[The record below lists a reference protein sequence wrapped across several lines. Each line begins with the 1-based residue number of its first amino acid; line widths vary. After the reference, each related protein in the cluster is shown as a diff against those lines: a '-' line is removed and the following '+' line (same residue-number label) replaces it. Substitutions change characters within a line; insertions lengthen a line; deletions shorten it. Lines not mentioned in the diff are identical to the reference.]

1 MYRLE
6 NVTANTLAWTGQ
18 DPVRPELSDEFR
30 AAPGRE
36 VYGLCDENDEYR
48 SFVCIAYTSEVPTNT
63 DDLESLTYGGSTIVV
78 PYSVWSH
85 QPGAGREII
94 KQVSSL
100 LRSRGVERVV
110 TLSPPT
116 KMARRFH
123 LRNGARELRVNETTV
138 NFEYPED
145 TANKILTDEQLENV
159 VGGMSTQ
166 QFDDWRAREL
176 NESR

>member
-18 DPVRPELSDEFR
+18 DPVRPELTDEFR
-30 AAPGRE
+30 IASGRE
-36 VYGLCDENDEYR
+36 VYGLRDESGRYNA
-48 SFVCIAYTSEVPTNT
+48 FVCIAYTSEVPTNT
-63 DDLESLTYGGSTIVV
+63 DDLETLTCSGSTVVV

-100 LRSRGVERVV
+100 LRNRGVERVV

-123 LRNGARELRVNETTV
+123 LRNGAIELRVNETTV
-138 NFEYPED
+138 NFEYPAEAGS
-145 TANKILTDEQLENV
+145 TTLTDEQLENV
-159 VGGMSTQ
+159 VGGMNPQ
-166 QFDDWRAREL
+166 KFDDWRAREL
-176 NESR
+176 NENR